1 MLKLMHKF
9 ASACVNAAFDCPVV
23 DAFAFDSSAF
33 DLNQTHFNCNVNYSR
48 CWIGDITDMLSS
60 YITCII
66 LIFT

>member
-48 CWIGDITDMLSS
+48 CWIGDH
-60 YITCII
+60 
-66 LIFT
+66 